1 MHPTVDTAPP
11 PRPSDDDGR
20 RITPGRI
27 AATLVVIALVAMWAY
42 AFSGLAKKDPPDLL
56 DDDTFSVAAESICAA
71 TRDDLA
77 ELPPA
82 QDAGSPEARAVTVAQ
97 ANMLLEAMVD
107 DLAAIAPDGND
118 RDERITALWLDD
130 WRIHLG
136 DRERYVAD
144 LEAGS
149 TEPAQ
154 FTGRGGRSITA
165 TIDNFAEVN
174 SMPSC
179 ASPLDL

>member
-1 MHPTVDTAPP
+1 MDPTVDTAPP
-11 PRPSDDDGR
+11 PRTTGDDR
-20 RITPGRI
+20 RITPGRV
-27 AATLVVIALVAMWAY
+27 AATVVVIVLVAMWAY
-42 AFSGLAKKDPPDLL
+42 AFSGLARKDPPDLL
-56 DDDTFSVAAESICAA
+56 DDERFPTEAESICAA

-77 ELPPA
+77 ELPAA
-82 QDAGSPEARAVTVAQ
+82 QDARSPEERAVTVAQ
-97 ANMLLEAMVD
+97 ANVLLDSMVD
-107 DLAAIAPDGND
+107 DLAAIAPTEGG
-118 RDERITALWLDD
+118 RDERITALWIDD

-174 SMPSC
+174 AMESC
-179 ASPLDL
+179 ATPLDL